1 MPARCC
7 IRSLGGSRPLETI
20 KAAGR
25 CNGKQESDQMR
36 KEAARKKPRAGAVT
50 IGFCSCLGR
59 TLVQEQHRPPRTVCR
74 DARTCTEQPPCC
86 SLGFS
91 IPRCSSEEYSK
102 AASWLNWWDHPPSHL
117 VHMYHLVNCATA
129 TGRQVNET
137 AAEAKD
143 VLKSAGQVMHQG
155 AAVVSPG
162 VWTMFHADEDL

>member
-7 IRSLGGSRPLETI
+7 IGSLGGSCPLETI
-20 KAAGR
+20 KAVGR

-36 KEAARKKPRAGAVT
+36 KEAAGRKPRAGAVT
-50 IGFCSCLGR
+50 IGFCSCPGR
-59 TLVQEQHRPPRTVCR
+59 TLVQEQRRPPRTVCR

-102 AASWLNWWDHPPSHL
+102 AASWLNWWGHPPSHL

-155 AAVVSPG
+155 AAVVPPG
-162 VWTMFHADEDL
+162 VWTMFHADEDR